1 MEALGGST
9 EGGRDLLAVMR
20 RRVPGIVAAAA
31 RLRRVRQWELVLDVA
46 AREEA
51 LSARA
56 GCGRPHGQRCRLAL
70 HSSWRRL
77 PEDLGHPGA
86 SSRCPEY
93 ARRRRPPCRHR
104 QPPPP
109 TLMNHLLDRA
119 GGFHA
124 LKATNVRE
132 IWEEAMVVGKPL
144 GVYLRPY

>member
-20 RRVPGIVAAAA
+20 RREPGNAAAAA
-31 RLRRVRQWELVLDVA
+31 RSRRGRQWELVLDVA

-56 GCGRPHGQRCRLAL
+56 GCGRPPGCRFGLAL

-86 SSRCPEY
+86 SSRCPEF
-93 ARRRRPPCRHR
+93 ARRRRPPCGHR

-109 TLMNHLLDRA
+109 SLTNHPLHRA
-119 GGFHA
+119 GGFRA
-124 LKATNVRE
+124 PKVTNARE
-132 IWEEAMVVGKPL
+132 IWEKATAVG
-144 GVYLRPY
+144 